1 MNIELLLGVIS
12 LFTSVV
18 AGALGFGGGMLL
30 IAILPVFLNPSL
42 VIPIHGITQV
52 ASNSSRMIFSLSH
65 VKWALFPKFFIGSI
79 VGVALFGYVLF
90 TLPTTYVPLTIG
102 IYMLLNIWSPHFS
115 KFIRKFESYYLV
127 GVLQTGLGLIVGAAG
142 PLSLAVLTKD
152 LKSKDEIIATNSMFM
167 TISHLAKIPVFS
179 LITSALFENIE
190 LILYMIIGSIV
201 GSFIGTKLRL
211 AVSNDRFIIVI
222 KILLTLLAI
231 RMIVTTLY
239 A

>member
-1 MNIELLLGVIS
+1 
-12 LFTSVV
+12 
-18 AGALGFGGGMLL
+18 
-30 IAILPVFLNPSL
+30 
-42 VIPIHGITQV
+42 
-52 ASNSSRMIFSLSH
+52 
-65 VKWALFPKFFIGSI
+65 
-79 VGVALFGYVLF
+79 
-90 TLPTTYVPLTIG
+90 
-102 IYMLLNIWSPHFS
+102 MLLNIWSPHFS